1 MGVPLLTPALLA
13 HASELPR
20 VGGWEAPPD
29 HTGEGPKGHPQSV
42 GAPGREQWVSLDSR
56 ALSCLL

>member
-1 MGVPLLTPALLA
+1 MGVPLLTPVLLA
-13 HASELPR
+13 HTSELPR

-29 HTGEGPKGHPQSV
+29 HMGEGTKGHPQSV
-42 GAPGREQWVSLDSR
+42 GALGREQWVSLDSR